1 MLNWTDS
8 DESQE
13 QCIDWHEKQACV
25 NGQDCTA
32 CDVSEYENS
41 QVLLRVIH
49 VNVNFLFQG
58 STDLWKQ
65 KLWSSLPVRK
75 LSSCPR
81 NKKSEGLFGE
91 CAGIILGWGGG
102 GGEGVVYGLR
112 EIIRCWSRTVKFTF
126 YT

>member
-13 QCIDWHEKQACV
+13 QCIDGHEMQACV

-32 CDVSEYENS
+32 CDGSEYENS
-41 QVLLRVIH
+41 QVLLGVIH

-65 KLWSSLPVRK
+65 K
-75 LSSCPR
+75 C
-81 NKKSEGLFGE
+81 
-91 CAGIILGWGGG
+91 
-102 GGEGVVYGLR
+102 
-112 EIIRCWSRTVKFTF
+112 
-126 YT
+126 